1 MIDQVTARFIR
12 RIIISLLLG
21 GLVLLGYIV
30 VQPFIVPVAWA
41 MVIAYASWPLHVL
54 VRQYVTQKATLS
66 ALLTTL
72 LIATAFILPT
82 LWIISL
88 LRTEIGVAYTNFS
101 AQIALGPPKLPEY
114 MQSLPWLGDWLNHL
128 ILQSSDDPQA
138 FQDKIT
144 LWLQESSNQLITVLG
159 DVGRNAAKLGFSL
172 ITLFFMLRD
181 GDRLFR
187 QVHKVLFRFLGAR
200 IENYLTAVGNMT
212 TAVIWGLIVTALAQ
226 GFVAGLGY
234 WWVDLSA
241 PMLLGTITALV
252 AMIPFGAP
260 FAWGSIA
267 LFLLADGQYLN
278 GVILLVWGALAVSS
292 VDNLV
297 RPIVI
302 SNATRI
308 PFLLVMFGVLG
319 GLAAF
324 GLIGLFLGPVILAIL
339 MAIWQE
345 WLEESELESQ
355 DGSESASSD
364 KQSEE

>member
-30 VQPFIVPVAWA
+30 VQPFLVPVAWA
-41 MVIAYASWPLHVL
+41 MIIAYASWPLHAL
-54 VRQYVTQKATLS
+54 VRRYVTQRTTLS

-72 LIATAFILPT
+72 LLATAFILPT
-82 LWIISL
+82 LWIVSL

-101 AQIALGPPKLPEY
+101 AQIAMGPPKLPEY
-114 MQSLPWLGDWLNHL
+114 LRNLPWLGDWLNNL
-128 ILQSSDDPQA
+128 ILQSNEDPQA

-144 LWLQESSNQLITVLG
+144 LWLQESSNQLISVLG
-159 DVGRNAAKLGFSL
+159 DVGRNAAKIGFSL

-187 QVHKVLFRFLGAR
+187 QVHRVLFRFLGAR
-200 IENYLTAVGNMT
+200 IDNYLTAVGNMT
-212 TAVIWGLIVTALAQ
+212 TAVVWGLIVTALAQ

-234 WWVDLSA
+234 WWVGLSA

-267 LFLLADGQYLN
+267 LFLLIDGQYFN
-278 GVILLVWGALAVSS
+278 GVILLLWGALAVSS

-355 DGSESASSD
+355 TENDTVSRDE
-364 KQSEE
+364 QSG